1 MMARQRVAELALDE
15 SLGAAP
21 AQHIQVPMLE
31 ATIITVMAF
40 VQALVVTVVVAGFMR
55 LALPLVLPT
64 FKVVLPTQTMVWVG
78 VVIWVAT
85 TACTVLPTLGSL
97 RTPPPRVI
105 ARLVAA

>member
-21 AQHIQVPMLE
+21 A
-31 ATIITVMAF
+31 
-40 VQALVVTVVVAGFMR
+40 
-55 LALPLVLPT
+55 
-64 FKVVLPTQTMVWVG
+64 QTMVWVG